1 MRKLGLLAT
10 AAVLSLAGATASRAE
25 SVIVQ
30 EPAAFAAPGQQ
41 VITERTIEPGLFG
54 DQFVRER
61 TIVTQPMGQ
70 PLVQPMVTEQTVI
83 APAPRVVRRVEP
95 RYRVIQ
101 DEPAYRPGVSTTVV
115 NDPYRQS
122 VYWNDYGYAPG
133 YRSTYSNCVTEFDG
147 IRRCY

>member
-1 MRKLGLLAT
+1 MKNFAMRKLGLLAT

-30 EPAAFAAPGQQ
+30 DPAMAPGQQ

-61 TIVTQPMGQ
+61 TIVTQPM
-70 PLVQPMVTEQTVI
+70 VTEQTVV

-101 DEPAYRPGVSTTVV
+101 TQPAYQPGVTTTVV
-115 NDPYRQS
+115 NDPYYQS
-122 VYWNDYGYAPG
+122 TYWNDYAYAPA
-133 YRSTYSNCVTEFDG
+133 YNRYSNCVVDFDG

>member
-1 MRKLGLLAT
+1 MKNFAMRKLGLLAT

-30 EPAAFAAPGQQ
+30 DPAVAPGQQ

-61 TIVTQPMGQ
+61 TIVTQPM
-70 PLVQPMVTEQTVI
+70 VTEQTVV

-101 DEPAYRPGVSTTVV
+101 TQPAYQPGVTTTVV
-115 NDPYRQS
+115 NDPYHQS
-122 VYWNDYGYAPG
+122 TYWNDYAYAPA
-133 YRSTYSNCVTEFDG
+133 YNRYSNCVVDFDG

>member
-30 EPAAFAAPGQQ
+30 ESATAPMAAPGQQ
-41 VITERTIEPGLFG
+41 VVTERTIEPGLFG
-54 DQFVRER
+54 DQFIRER
-61 TIVTQPMGQ
+61 TIVTQPM
-70 PLVQPMVTEQTVI
+70 VTEPTVV
-83 APAPRVVRRVEP
+83 APAPPVVVRRQEP

-101 DEPAYRPGVSTTVV
+101 TQPAYRPGVTTTVV
-115 NDPYRQS
+115 NDPYYQS
-122 VYWNDYGYAPG
+122 TYWNDYAYAPNYG
-133 YRSTYSNCVTEFDG
+133 GRITSCVYDFDG

>member
-30 EPAAFAAPGQQ
+30 EPAAAPGQQ
-41 VITERTIEPGLFG
+41 VVTERTIEPGLFG
-54 DQFVRER
+54 DQFIRER
-61 TIVTQPMGQ
+61 TVVT
-70 PLVQPMVTEQTVI
+70 QPMVTEQTVV
-83 APAPRVVRRVEP
+83 APAPVPRVIQRQEP

-101 DEPAYRPGVSTTVV
+101 TQPAYRPGVTTTVV
-115 NDPYRQS
+115 NDPYYQS
-122 VYWNDYGYAPG
+122 TYWNDYAYVPNYGG
-133 YRSTYSNCVTEFDG
+133 RISNCIYDFDG

>member
-1 MRKLGLLAT
+1 MKNFAMRKLGLLAT

-30 EPAAFAAPGQQ
+30 DPAVAPGQQ

-61 TIVTQPMGQ
+61 TIVTQPM
-70 PLVQPMVTEQTVI
+70 VTEQAVV
-83 APAPRVVRRVEP
+83 APAPPIVVRRQEP

-101 DEPAYRPGVSTTVV
+101 TQPAYRPGVTTTVV
-115 NDPYRQS
+115 NDPYYQTT
-122 VYWNDYGYAPG
+122 YWNDYAYAPNYNGRYTTCG
-133 YRSTYSNCVTEFDG
+133 YDFDG

>member
-30 EPAAFAAPGQQ
+30 ESATAPMAAPGQQ
-41 VITERTIEPGLFG
+41 IITERTIEPGLFG
-54 DQFVRER
+54 DQFIRER
-61 TIVTQPMGQ
+61 TVVT
-70 PLVQPMVTEQTVI
+70 QPMVTEQTVVAP
-83 APAPRVVRRVEP
+83 APAPRVIQRHEP

-101 DEPAYRPGVSTTVV
+101 TQPAYRPGVTTTVV
-115 NDPYRQS
+115 NDPYYQS
-122 VYWNDYGYAPG
+122 TYWNDYAYAPNYG
-133 YRSTYSNCVTEFDG
+133 GRITNCVYDFDG